1 MKRIKLTIDGEP
13 MPGDSPVEICHFA
26 FTEMFL
32 IFFIVFY
39 FIIILFYL
47 FYFYL
52 FFASLASTL
61 FEASLMT
68 TYPGKDLFN
77 LSCVNIVTINVTTSV
92 VC

>member
-1 MKRIKLTIDGEP
+1 

-26 FTEMFL
+26 FTGMFL
-32 IFFIVFY
+32 FFFFFFFFFLLLF

-52 FFASLASTL
+52 FFASLALTL
-61 FEASLMT
+61 AEASLMT
-68 TYPGKDLFN
+68 TKKGKELFN
-77 LSCVNIVTINVTTSV
+77 LSCVNIVTITVTTSV

>member
-1 MKRIKLTIDGEP
+1 

-26 FTEMFL
+26 ITGMFL
-32 IFFIVFY
+32 VFCFVFY

-52 FFASLASTL
+52 FLASLASTL
-61 FEASLMT
+61 VEASLMT
-68 TYPGKDLFN
+68 TNPRKELFN
-77 LSCVNIVTINVTTSV
+77 LSCVNIVTITVTTSV